1 MKSFWGGLG
10 ALAEYKIQL
19 AILGVLVSLAG
30 FQTWKW
36 QQEQHEKFLA
46 QQQKACQQDF
56 DLASFYVNHSKTLF
70 AQNLKLLGQ
79 PPSADQPGINAP
91 FKEGESY
98 ILFHTSPTE
107 SFLPS
112 QPRYDGSFF
121 AMITG
126 RSKDT
131 PPPIMV
137 RARALQGKQAVVDTS
152 CSPKPFAVSL
162 NDLYEM
168 AQGNDF
174 RF

>member
-1 MKSFWGGLG
+1 MKSFWSGLG

-46 QQQKACQQDF
+46 KQQKACQQNLDI
-56 DLASFYVNHSKTLF
+56 ASFYVNHSKTLY
-70 AQNLKLLGQ
+70 AQNLKLLGK
-79 PPSADQPGINAP
+79 PPLADQPGINAP
-91 FKEGESY
+91 FKEGQNY
-98 ILFHTSPTE
+98 ILFYTSPPQ

-121 AMITG
+121 AALTG
-126 RSKDT
+126 SSKDT
-131 PPPIMV
+131 PPPLMIKAKTM
-137 RARALQGKQAVVDTS
+137 QGKQAIVTTS

-174 RF
+174 R